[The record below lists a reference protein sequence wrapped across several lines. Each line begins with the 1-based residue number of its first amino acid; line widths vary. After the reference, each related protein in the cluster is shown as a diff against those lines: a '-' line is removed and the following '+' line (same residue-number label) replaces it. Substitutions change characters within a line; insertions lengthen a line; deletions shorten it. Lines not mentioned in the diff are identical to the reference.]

1 MVLQNLCVKSPIDCT
16 AYEESGTSLLSP
28 FPSNLMHIYTR
39 ELLDKDLLPELKEIT
54 LGLGITPAGNKT
66 RRETWIAALAGQP
79 FPLFQ
84 SIAPWSRSK
93 NSSIPIAPAMPIE
106 SPGAKIPP
114 VSIVERSLE
123 SRPASRPERVA
134 RSENS
139 PGVVGAQEP
148 IEKSPGAKTEQK
160 MSQSAIAEAA
170 ENSLGVEVD
179 RPRNAYRKIPRC
191 RSPPSGDRIPRSGI
205 CTRSCKC
212 ATPGAKSETA
222 GTCPSAI

>member
-1 MVLQNLCVKSPIDCT
+1 
-16 AYEESGTSLLSP
+16 
-28 FPSNLMHIYTR
+28 MHIYTR
-39 ELLDKDLLPELKEIT
+39 ELLDKHLLPELKEIA

-79 FPLFQ
+79 FPLFE
-84 SIAPWSRSK
+84 SIAPWSLTK

-139 PGVVGAQEP
+139 PGVVRAQEP

-170 ENSLGVEVD
+170 ENSLGVEVEQAQEAIGNSPGVV
-179 RPRNAYRKIPRC
+179 RPHPAIGF
-191 RSPPSGDRIPRSGI
+191 PSL
-205 CTRSCKC
+205 
-212 ATPGAKSETA
+212 E
-222 GTCPSAI
+222 SALA